1 MIRLILSIIMLLVLT
16 VFITM
21 NVSYTTSIN
30 LFGYMIK
37 EISTVAVILISIAA
51 GVVYSFFYYLL
62 TYLAKSR
69 REKIKSQDKKSKA
82 KAKELKDKEKN
93 IQKKIDEEV
102 KKALPKDTE
111 EHELPQKSS
120 GKKKSLFSRIKSKN

>member
-1 MIRLILSIIMLLVLT
+1 MIRLILSILMLLVLT

-30 LFGYMIK
+30 LFGYTFEK
-37 EISTVAVILISIAA
+37 ISTIAVILVSIAT

-69 REKIKSQDKKSKA
+69 RNKIRFQDKKSKE
-82 KAKELKDKEKN
+82 KAKELKVKEKN
-93 IQKKIDEEV
+93 IQKIIDEEV
-102 KKALPKDTE
+102 
-111 EHELPQKSS
+111 QKSLPVS
-120 GKKKSLFSRIKSKN
+120 EEPAAPDTGGSKRDSLLKRIKGKK

>member
-1 MIRLILSIIMLLVLT
+1 MIRLIISIIMLLVLT

-30 LFGYMIK
+30 LFGYK
-37 EISTVAVILISIAA
+37 FEQISTIAVILISIAA

-62 TYLAKSR
+62 TYLAKNR
-69 REKIKSQDKKSKA
+69 RNKIKSQDRKSKA

-93 IQKKIDEEV
+93 IQKRIDEEV
-102 KKALPKDTE
+102 KKALPAEAE
-111 EHELPQKSS
+111 EPMTSEKNSEKKGSLLSKIR
-120 GKKKSLFSRIKSKN
+120 GKK

>member
-1 MIRLILSIIMLLVLT
+1 MIRLIISILMLLVLT

-37 EISTVAVILISIAA
+37 QISTVAVILVSIAA

-62 TYLAKSR
+62 TYLQR
-69 REKIKSQDKKSKA
+69 PDGTR
-82 KAKELKDKEKN
+82 LN
-93 IQKKIDEEV
+93 
-102 KKALPKDTE
+102 P
-111 EHELPQKSS
+111 
-120 GKKKSLFSRIKSKN
+120 RIKDQKPRQKN